1 MCSNIQDDWK
11 HENFKKSKSAPG
23 SGPRDDVISW
33 LSTCDEAELHFLFQ
47 GFFGLWETKEKD
59 KREFLR

>member
-1 MCSNIQDDWK
+1 MCSNIQDD
-11 HENFKKSKSAPG
+11 ENMRILKNLNQLQDPVLVMTSSAD
-23 SGPRDDVISW
+23 SAH
-33 LSTCDEAELHFLFQ
+33 DEAELHFLFQ